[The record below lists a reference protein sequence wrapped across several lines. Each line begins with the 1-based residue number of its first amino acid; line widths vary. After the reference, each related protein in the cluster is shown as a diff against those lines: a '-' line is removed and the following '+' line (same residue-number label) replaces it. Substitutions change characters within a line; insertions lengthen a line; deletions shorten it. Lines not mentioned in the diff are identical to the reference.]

1 MLNTADIEIRIVV
14 DAMGGDFA
22 PHNIVTGALQS
33 LHETQNRFHII
44 FVGKEHKI
52 KQELH
57 QRKSKGENFS
67 IVHADEIL
75 DMHDSPTAVVK
86 TKRNSS
92 IAVGMFLQKE
102 KKAEAFVSAGNTGA
116 VMSAG
121 TLILGRIDGVSR
133 PTIGAFFPSEHGVCL
148 LLDAGANVDSRAQH
162 LYEFAIMGSIYSEA
176 MLRNNNPKIG
186 LLNVG
191 EEKSKGNE
199 VALETHE
206 LLSNSKLN
214 FIGNVEGRDVLKGT
228 ADVVIC
234 DGFVGNIMLKFAES
248 VPAFMKS
255 KFKQYAES
263 STLKKLFIGSLRGT
277 LRKVFQSL
285 DYEEHGGVPLLGVN
299 GVVIIGHGKSSAKA
313 VKNMILKAEETVQ
326 KKISERIAKAIAEMK
341 PALEIA
347 TS

>member
-1 MLNTADIEIRIVV
+1 MVL
-14 DAMGGDFA
+14 
-22 PHNIVTGALQS
+22 
-33 LHETQNRFHII
+33 
-44 FVGKEHKI
+44 
-52 KQELH
+52 
-57 QRKSKGENFS
+57 FS
-67 IVHADEIL
+67 
-75 DMHDSPTAVVK
+75 
-86 TKRNSS
+86 R
-92 IAVGMFLQKE
+92 
-102 KKAEAFVSAGNTGA
+102 
-116 VMSAG
+116 
-121 TLILGRIDGVSR
+121 
-133 PTIGAFFPSEHGVCL
+133 EHGVCL

-162 LYEFAIMGSIYSEA
+162 LYEFAIMGNIYSGA
-176 MLRNNNPKIG
+176 MLGNKNPKIG

-199 VALETHE
+199 VALETYE
-206 LLSNSKLN
+206 LLSTSNLN

-248 VPAFMKS
+248 VPSFMKS